1 MSRKSG
7 ARSTLILACMTMF
20 LLPTVLATLSVEDT
34 ASEPQEEGWWVDTT
48 VDRDGNGIG
57 DMIEVHQ
64 KNPYFLDAEKTLP
77 LIIDFDHT
85 PGDEEIQ
92 MLAEQVNFQHQWT
105 LEGIDALAGR
115 VPVGDILTASR
126 LPGVVMLELDGI
138 LEVTNGDAAVLHGV
152 DTVWQDTGYDGA
164 GSTVAIIDTGIDGN
178 HSSLDDHDD
187 DPLTNDPKVIG
198 FYDPVNNPSLTNGTE
213 VFAYDDQG
221 HGSHCAGT
229 TAGTGAPTYEHIGM
243 APQASLVGVKVLDAG
258 GSGSFATVM
267 AGME

>member
-1 MSRKSG
+1 MCMSRKSG
-7 ARSTLILACMTMF
+7 ARSTWILVCMTMF
-20 LLPTVLATLSVEDT
+20 LLPTVLATVSVEDT
-34 ASEPQEEGWWVDTT
+34 ASEPQDQEWWVNTT

-85 PGDEEIQ
+85 PGDEEIK
-92 MLAEQVNFQHQWT
+92 MLSEQVNYQHQWT

-126 LPGVVMLELDGI
+126 LQGVVMLELDGI

-164 GSTVAIIDTGIDGN
+164 GINLTIIDTGI
-178 HSSLDDHDD
+178 
-187 DPLTNDPKVIG
+187 G
-198 FYDPVNNPSLTNGTE
+198 FEKS
-213 VFAYDDQG
+213 
-221 HGSHCAGT
+221 
-229 TAGTGAPTYEHIGM
+229 
-243 APQASLVGVKVLDAG
+243 
-258 GSGSFATVM
+258 
-267 AGME
+267 